1 MRVVPNFLLCLTVSL
16 SMVGCQDLAK
26 QIDKEINQA
35 RKVANEVAKLEHPIL
50 KRPSPINTTP
60 SPGGADANQPMRRG
74 QQPLGMQIPTEG
86 SVQQMLPGMK
96 KGSGT
101 WNTATSV
108 EGKCQALLDW
118 LSQLEREYPETY
130 KERTSGAR
138 PTWPIGQ
145 YANLFRDKYF
155 VPVFGVTYQQM
166 DEADR
171 SALLYTVE
179 RPEKGQCAL
188 EYGDKLRPYL
198 NLFITTFAPSQSV
211 TRTTED
217 TRIFHLLKNMNAEEE
232 RIKKGTTQIEQMSP
246 SEGNLTQL
254 LNELNLE
261 NGRSRGGGDAILQW
275 KPEFVWPSERAA
287 FQEVVRNKAKEIAL
301 RLLEQAEA
309 ETAQLSPSPTNAKLI
324 NNELKKTVTYMAVLG
339 DTPEAQA
346 RQAALR
352 NKADDMLRKYFSEP
366 LKQLAFIPNK
376 WAGVEASQKWHS
388 EFRQDL
394 DELGTLPTLKQV
406 DDEFSQKRERIFQG
420 AKKEFQAKVTAIQSS
435 GSANM
440 GKADELLRATFS
452 LPGDQ
457 LLQSYGEYKK
467 IVPAYQAN
475 AQSEGQSPVVPR
487 RERQQLGHAEFTERY
502 SLKTEANEKPYWT
515 SETGD
520 VIVKM
525 SREPWCIKNRNGL
538 IEVHTTDSTL
548 YQEKNSRLQ
557 TIFSK
562 LSGPIR
568 KECPG
573 IKDLVLNGYLN
584 TERVFY
590 SWVDLTAGGQIVARS
605 DVRKDQQNRPAAE

>member
-1 MRVVPNFLLCLTVSL
+1 MVPLEHIRHNSEGVRLFSYLNQINAEEDR
-16 SMVGCQDLAK
+16 MNKGLAK
-26 QIDKEINQA
+26 IAQ
-35 RKVANEVAKLEHPIL
+35 
-50 KRPSPINTTP
+50 SP
-60 SPGGADANQPMRRG
+60 M
-74 QQPLGMQIPTEG
+74 TEG
-86 SVQQMLPGMK
+86 S
-96 KGSGT
+96 
-101 WNTATSV
+101 
-108 EGKCQALLDW
+108 
-118 LSQLEREYPETY
+118 
-130 KERTSGAR
+130 
-138 PTWPIGQ
+138 
-145 YANLFRDKYF
+145 
-155 VPVFGVTYQQM
+155 
-166 DEADR
+166 
-171 SALLYTVE
+171 
-179 RPEKGQCAL
+179 
-188 EYGDKLRPYL
+188 
-198 NLFITTFAPSQSV
+198 
-211 TRTTED
+211 
-217 TRIFHLLKNMNAEEE
+217 
-232 RIKKGTTQIEQMSP
+232 
-246 SEGNLTQL
+246 LTQL

-287 FQEVVRNKAKEIAL
+287 FQEAVRNKAKAIAL
-301 RLLEQAEA
+301 HLLEQAEA
-309 ETAQLSPSPTNAKLI
+309 ETAKLSPSPTNAKLI
-324 NNELKKTVTYMAVLG
+324 NSELKKTVTYMAVLG

-346 RQAALR
+346 RLTALQ

-394 DELGTLPTLKQV
+394 DELGTLPALKQV

-420 AKKEFQAKVTAIQSS
+420 AKKEFQAKVTALQSS
-435 GSANM
+435 GSANL

-457 LLQSYGEYKK
+457 ALQSYAEYQK
-467 IVPAYQAN
+467 IVPGYQASALSN
-475 AQSEGQSPVVPR
+475 GQAPVVSRP
-487 RERQQLGHAEFTERY
+487 ERQRMSRDEFTERY

-548 YQEKNSRLQ
+548 YQEGNSRLQ

-562 LSGPIR
+562 LSGQIR

-590 SWVDLTAGGQIVARS
+590 SWVDLTAGGILVART
-605 DVRKDQQNRPAAE
+605 DVKKEQQAGPAGGQ